1 MWFQLSVTSHGHGV
15 DIFWNNTRST
25 SLYQL
30 IIYQIFYLTIH
41 LQVPEIKDLVI
52 DPQLMKPLDHFTGAS
67 FLKVTIRSFEL
78 STLHVGVIMLFSS
91 G

>member
-1 MWFQLSVTSHGHGV
+1 MRLWFQPRVISHGHGV

-25 SLYQL
+25 FLC
-30 IIYQIFYLTIH
+30 YQIFYVTIH
-41 LQVPEIKDLVI
+41 LQVPEVKDLVI

-78 STLHVGVIMLFSS
+78 STLGVIVLFSS
-91 G
+91 GQL